1 MLKSLAIREMEI
13 KAKMG
18 EHVTPVS
25 ITIIKEAN
33 YNERGQDCGETGTLP
48 LHLWDIKRCSR
59 SGGQLAVPHKSEY
72 SVLR

>member
-33 YNERGQDCGETGTLP
+33 YNECGQDCGEIGTLL
-48 LHLWDIKRCSR
+48 LHLW
-59 SGGQLAVPHKSEY
+59 EY
-72 SVLR
+72 KVMQPFRRTVGSSSQK